1 MRHFY
6 TLIRMAKIPNAG
18 KNIEQ
23 QEYSSIGCGNA
34 KWYLYSGRQL
44 TVSCKNDSSVLF
56 LDINPTD
63 WKPVLTQKITWY
75 YLEQFY
81 LKITKTRNHKDITQ
95 KVNG

>member
-34 KWYLYSGRQL
+34 K
-44 TVSCKNDSSVLF
+44 
-56 LDINPTD
+56 
-63 WKPVLTQKITWY
+63 
-75 YLEQFY
+75 
-81 LKITKTRNHKDITQ
+81 
-95 KVNG
+95 